1 MLKRNSGNA
10 IGNIVE
16 RLETLGY
23 VKAIRMYGKTNKYKI
38 VKYLDY
44 KYNEIIEESKNESSE
59 KLALVIIE
67 NRR

>member
-1 MLKRNSGNA
+1 
-10 IGNIVE
+10 
-16 RLETLGY
+16 
-23 VKAIRMYGKTNKYKI
+23 MYGKTNKYQI

>member
-1 MLKRNSGNA
+1 MLKRNSGKI

-16 RLETLGY
+16 RLETLDY
-23 VKAIRMYGKTNKYKI
+23 VKVIRVYGKTNKYQI

-59 KLALVIIE
+59 ELALVIIE

>member
-1 MLKRNSGNA
+1 MLKRNSGKI

-16 RLETLGY
+16 RLETLDY
-23 VKAIRMYGKTNKYKI
+23 VKVIRVYGKTNKYQI